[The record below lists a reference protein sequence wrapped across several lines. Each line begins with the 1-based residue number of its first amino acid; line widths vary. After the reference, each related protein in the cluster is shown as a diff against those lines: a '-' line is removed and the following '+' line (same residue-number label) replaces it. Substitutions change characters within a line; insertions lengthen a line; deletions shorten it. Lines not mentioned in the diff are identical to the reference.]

1 MCVCVC
7 VCVCVC
13 DDDDGEQLCDS
24 AMSMDVV
31 SCAVV
36 FACAC
41 VGVWD
46 LHSYGCSV
54 SVVCMYTV

>member
-1 MCVCVC
+1 MMVCN
-7 VCVCVC
+7 
-13 DDDDGEQLCDS
+13 LCDS
-24 AMSMDVV
+24 AMSVDVV
-31 SCAVV
+31 SYAVV

-54 SVVCMYTV
+54 YVACMYTV